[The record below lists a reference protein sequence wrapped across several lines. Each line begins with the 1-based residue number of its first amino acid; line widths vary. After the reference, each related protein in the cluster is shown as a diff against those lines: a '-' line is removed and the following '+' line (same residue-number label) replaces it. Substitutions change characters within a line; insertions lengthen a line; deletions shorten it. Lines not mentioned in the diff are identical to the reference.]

1 MGVTE
6 QGFFHSVILDQAGGL
21 IPVGLDRYAELCA
34 AGVPLWVHLDYEH
47 PAARQWLKAE
57 SGLNDIALA
66 GLVAEE
72 TRPRVLTRGENLL
85 LTLRGIN
92 LNPGEQP
99 DDMVSV
105 RIWTNGVRVISA
117 QRRRLVATDDVLGLL
132 QQGLGP
138 RDIPSLLVAWTDQ
151 LVFRMTDTIDDL
163 EDRVAQLE
171 ERALLGDRKGLRHDF
186 AQLRKMIIVLRRYL
200 APQREALAVLTREPL
215 LWIDELNRTR
225 MREVA
230 DRLIRH
236 IEDMDAV
243 RDRAAVAQEELLSL
257 MSEEMNTRMYVMSIV
272 AALFLP
278 LGFFTGL
285 MGINVGGMP
294 GVENNAGFWWVVA
307 MCGLTLVG
315 LLGLFKIRRW
325 F

>member
-21 IPVGLDRYAELCA
+21 VPVGLDRYAELCA

-47 PAARQWLKAE
+47 PSARQWLKAE

-66 GLVAEE
+66 GLIAEE